1 VLTTCQPSTVWCSRE
16 RLPAAAAQPAK
27 VRQSCSATDYYYF
40 LFILPVLPPMSKPHY
55 VMYKSD
61 PRIKHAFVS
70 RKIVNNATIMKCAA
84 PLLVLMETEV
94 DAELQWHNLKDTAV

>member
-1 VLTTCQPSTVWCSRE
+1 
-16 RLPAAAAQPAK
+16 
-27 VRQSCSATDYYYF
+27 
-40 LFILPVLPPMSKPHY
+40 MSKPHY